1 MGSPLSLESVDLI
14 YLESMMASHFLI
26 VLLSVSSVQLAPTEN
41 LIPGTEMLTNLV
53 SKGQEMMDLWLTEY
67 TTAPYTVTA
76 GPFEGGLEERRYP
89 AMMWVCNKRIESE
102 LADSQTSKLFWPLFH
117 YIQGGNVGN
126 LTIAM
131 TTPVTTLVTSESSGF
146 SLEMCFFLGAT
157 KNTWPRPS
165 SSSIYLK
172 QEPERQIVTRRLGGY
187 MSTVGWIEEEE
198 AVRSILARLSI
209 AVDTSRIYWVG
220 YDAPVK
226 FWKRRNEVW
235 FCKSC

>member
-1 MGSPLSLESVDLI
+1 
-14 YLESMMASHFLI
+14 
-26 VLLSVSSVQLAPTEN
+26 
-41 LIPGTEMLTNLV
+41 
-53 SKGQEMMDLWLTEY
+53 MDLWLTEY
-67 TTAPYTVTA
+67 VTAPYTVTA

-89 AMMWVCNKRIESE
+89 AMMWVCKKRTESE
-102 LADSQTSKLFWPLFH
+102 LADGQ

-126 LTIAM
+126 LSIAM
-131 TTPVTTLVTSESSGF
+131 TTPVTTLVTSEASKF

-165 SSSIYLK
+165 SASIYLK

-187 MSTVGWIEEEE
+187 MSTARWVEEEE
-198 AVRSILARLSI
+198 AVRSILTRRYN

-226 FWKRRNEVW
+226 FWNRRNEVW